1 MNTKFFTVRKSTAF
15 ALVLSVLFSLLLPF
29 SSLTVSA
36 SPAELLTEEELLRL
50 SFQVLEG
57 GAVDSSF
64 TGFEVIEGG
73 LSVASKEAM
82 VSSFGSQILASAKA
96 LGYNIAVAGG
106 VAVTEYVALEV
117 GYHALDAIM
126 DSSAGDEITKLWLNT
141 FSKYAYNDN
150 TSLATEKI
158 VLKSAMLGE
167 LEDLLNIHY
176 NGDFELNAGLVGNGV
191 ALGSDYFQNASA
203 TSVEAYEA
211 LNTTYQATFVFNGN
225 PSTQYMTHYFVN
237 GASYGIIDN
246 NVLTL
251 YTASGEACSNDNS
264 NGRCT
269 TSFILGTDFY
279 GLTVYSN
286 MTEFAINLGST
297 YQMISGAGIRLY
309 DGSIDTP
316 ITSPV
321 ASPISQPDTAI
332 TLPSSI
338 TIPLDTDSAL
348 AIANGEAEAEVSYD
362 NDSSTD
368 TATDTSGFWA
378 KLWDFLSK
386 IIQAILSVPSE
397 FLNVMKEAL
406 TWLFVPSDVFWEEW
420 VNTEMEYINSQTG
433 VLTYP
438 LVLVLN
444 FLDKIINIDAGD
456 MVLTIPDVSWMGEKI
471 FTETSFN
478 MTQFLNDNTTL
489 KNFMGYYY
497 IVIKAILI
505 IAVVN
510 LARKKFSEMEMN

>member
-1 MNTKFFTVRKSTAF
+1 MNLKFFTVRKPIVF

-29 SSLTVSA
+29 SSHTVYA
-36 SPAELLTEEELLRL
+36 SPAELLTDEELLRL

-96 LGYNIAVAGG
+96 LGYNFAIAGG
-106 VAVTEYVALEV
+106 VAVNEYVALEV

-141 FSKYAYNDN
+141 FSTCAYNGIS
-150 TSLATEKI
+150 SLATEKA
-158 VLKSAMLGE
+158 VLKSNMLGE

-176 NGDFELNAGLVGNGV
+176 NGDFELNAGLVGNDV
-191 ALGSDYFQNASA
+191 ALGSDYFHNASA
-203 TSVEAYEA
+203 SGVEAYKA
-211 LNTTYQATFVFNGN
+211 LNSDYQATFVFNGTTSN
-225 PSTQYMTHYFVN
+225 QFYSHYFVN
-237 GASYGIIDN
+237 GASYGIITN
-246 NVLTL
+246 GILKL
-251 YTASGEACSNDNS
+251 YTSSGELCSVSNS
-264 NGRCT
+264 SGKCT
-269 TSFILGTDFY
+269 TSFILGTTFY
-279 GLTVYSN
+279 GLSNYSQ
-286 MTEFAINLGST
+286 MTDFSISLGSAF
-297 YQMISGAGIRLY
+297 QMISGAGIKLY
-309 DGSIDTP
+309 EGSIDTP
-316 ITSPV
+316 ITSTV

-348 AIANGEAEAEVSYD
+348 AIANGEAEADINTDV
-362 NDSSTD
+362 DSSTD

-378 KLWDFLSK
+378 TLWDILYK
-386 IIQAILSVPSE
+386 ILQAILSVPSE

-406 TWLFVPSDVFWEEW
+406 AWLFVPSDVFWEEW

-444 FLDKIINIDAGD
+444 FLDKLLNIDAGD
-456 MVLTIPDVSWMGEKI
+456 MILTIPDVSWMGEKV
-471 FTETSFN
+471 FTETTFN
-478 MTQFLNDNTTL
+478 MTQFLNDNASL

-510 LARKKFSEMEMN
+510 LARKKFAEMEMN